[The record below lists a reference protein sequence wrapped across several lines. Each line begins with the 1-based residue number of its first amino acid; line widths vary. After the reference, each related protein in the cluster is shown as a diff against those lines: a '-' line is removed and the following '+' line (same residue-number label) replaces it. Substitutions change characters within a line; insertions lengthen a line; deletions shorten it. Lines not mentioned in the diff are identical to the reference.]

1 MPAKVDTDREV
12 TWDTRPLRKSG
23 NSVVV
28 SIPPEL
34 LKTAGLERGDT
45 VELSAPFEGGRITVK
60 EPDSDEE

>member
-28 SIPPEL
+28 SIPPEVL
-34 LKTAGLERGDT
+34 ETAGLERGDT
-45 VELSAPFEGGRITVK
+45 IELSAPFEGGKITVTK
-60 EPDSDEE
+60 SDAGEE